1 MSPTQSCLLVYFP
14 QPPPLIR
21 KKHEFSTNV
30 FGKFCCYLMVFSI
43 FGLSGM
49 VITDISIPLYLQII
63 KVVVYVSEKNQR
75 KNTGEFMKK
84 VPQLPVCMH

>member
-21 KKHEFSTNV
+21 KQHEFLTNV

-49 VITDISIPLYLQII
+49 VITDISIPLYLQIT
-63 KVVVYVSEKNQR
+63 KVVVYMTEINQR
-75 KNTGEFMKK
+75 INSITALTA
-84 VPQLPVCMH
+84 VI